1 MSTFEIAILVMIGI
15 LLLLVVYLIVRVTVY
30 ISYDRGGEDRM
41 SELIMSLRDR
51 IGESNEKSSREINSA
66 MMRGFASI
74 QESSRA
80 GMNDVNAA
88 MREVNSAMRQGLEG
102 VQTAM
107 DKSLGEI
114 RGTTDQKL
122 AEISGTMDKDLTLV
136 RETMDKNLADIRDTT
151 DRNLTAMQ
159 ANINDKLDKSLN
171 ERLDS
176 SFRQVGNQLEA
187 LYKSLGELQNL
198 ESGVASL
205 NRTLANVKTRGIY
218 GEAQLRN
225 LLANIMDKSQYGENV
240 ATVPG
245 SAQRVEFAVK
255 IPDKDSGGFIWL
267 PIDSKYPADIYNKI
281 MEAAEAADA
290 DALKAAQKELKDRI
304 RSEARDISSKYVSPP
319 DTTDF
324 AIMFLPTEGLYSEVL
339 RLGDLVE
346 RIQAENKIVIAGPST
361 LAALLNSLSIGFRY
375 LTVNK
380 KSEQILKL
388 LGDFRTQFA
397 KFDQL
402 IVQTQKRIA
411 DAQEKTDALARRS
424 GMIQKKLQK
433 VEQLGYEGPAICD
446 SGAEI
451 THDGDDAFEEVE
463 IADISE
469 DI

>member
-1 MSTFEIAILVMIGI
+1 MSTFEMALLVMLA
-15 LLLLVVYLIVRVTVY
+15 LLLILVVYLIVRVTVY
-30 ISYDRGGEDRM
+30 ILYDQGGEDRM

-51 IGESNEKSSREINSA
+51 IGESSEKSAREINGA

-80 GMNDVNAA
+80 SMNDVNAA
-88 MREVNSAMRQGLEG
+88 MREVNSVMRQGLAS
-102 VQTAM
+102 VQA
-107 DKSLGEI
+107 
-114 RGTTDQKL
+114 
-122 AEISGTMDKDLTLV
+122 A
-136 RETMDKNLADIRDTT
+136 MDKNLGDIRETTNRNLTDIRDTT

-176 SFRQVGNQLEA
+176 SFQQVGRQLEA
-187 LYKSLGELQNL
+187 LYKSLGELKNL

-225 LLANIMDKSQYGENV
+225 LLTNIMDRSQYEENV
-240 ATVPG
+240 ATVPH
-245 SAQRVEFAVK
+245 STQRVEFAVK
-255 IPDKDSGGFIWL
+255 IPDKTGGGFIWL

-281 MEAAEAADA
+281 MQAAEDA
-290 DALKAAQKELKDRI
+290 DAEALKTAQKELRDRI
-304 RSEARDISSKYVSPP
+304 RLEAASISSKYVSPP

-339 RLGDLVE
+339 RMGDLVE
-346 RIQAENKIVIAGPST
+346 NVQEQNKIVIAGPST

-397 KFDQL
+397 KFDEL
-402 IVQTQKRIA
+402 ITQTQKRIA
-411 DAQEKTDALARRS
+411 DAQEKTDALAKRS
-424 GMIQKKLQK
+424 GMIQKRLQS
-433 VEQLGYEGPAICD
+433 VEQLGYESDHVIEAYDEMPQ
-446 SGAEI
+446 E
-451 THDGDDAFEEVE
+451 GD
-463 IADISE
+463 IR
-469 DI
+469 